1 MYITCTVLSVL
12 VVHLAVATDDAE
24 KRDVKLLPPK
34 FVADKYGVNVGD
46 KVNAETAEKISKE
59 ALELGERTPFFAAAG
74 NDELLM
80 LPEVFS
86 KLNPEDVQRDF
97 AQAGDSAGEQ
107 SLRDTRW

>member
-46 KVNAETAEKISKE
+46 KVNAETAGRHWNLVSEHH
-59 ALELGERTPFFAAAG
+59 
-74 NDELLM
+74 
-80 LPEVFS
+80 
-86 KLNPEDVQRDF
+86 
-97 AQAGDSAGEQ
+97 
-107 SLRDTRW
+107 SLRQPGTTNC